1 MLSTDVIESTRL
13 QSLAFFKAD
22 PEHFDLIFVANAT
35 AAIKL
40 VMDCL
45 SDHSQRAAS
54 WFSYHA
60 DSHTSLVGIRETAGR
75 FSRCFMSDQE
85 VYD

>member
-1 MLSTDVIESTRL
+1 MLSTGVIEYTRL
-13 QSLAFFKAD
+13 QALRFFKAD

-45 SDHSQRAAS
+45 SDTAEEQHPGTAIMRVLT
-54 WFSYHA
+54 HP
-60 DSHTSLVGIRETAGR
+60 SLVSEKPPVDLLGVSSLTKT
-75 FSRCFMSDQE
+75 SP
-85 VYD
+85 